1 MYFKLFKIL
10 TNMCSPFKS
19 CVENINMKA
28 FTNKSTFDVVFSS
41 LWILLVKVVYS
52 QAITVTAIKQ
62 PIDASQ
68 TLNKHILG

>member
-1 MYFKLFKIL
+1 
-10 TNMCSPFKS
+10 
-19 CVENINMKA
+19 MKA